1 MSTIDVLTCNQM
13 SAHSGRVK
21 QLQLEIDQQQRHS
34 IAPYNAG
41 GSQSPSMSAIPSAL
55 RAAQAFRA
63 SLPPETPLP
72 PDVEDMQEQ
81 QARAD
86 AKLEMELSLCKQRL
100 RQTDQEVLDLRKRL
114 LQAEMSASAKAQEA
128 DYQQRSQQ
136 HALMNAETEIAR
148 LKANAKMLAQQIQT
162 TKEQVRTR
170 LVCPHLHLLLVPNSA
185 CPIASVRVVL
195 VGNRMH

>member
-1 MSTIDVLTCNQM
+1 MPKIA
-13 SAHSGRVK
+13 AHLGRVK
-21 QLQLEIDQQQRHS
+21 QLELEIDQRQRQS
-34 IAPYNAG
+34 IAPYNVER
-41 GSQSPSMSAIPSAL
+41 SQSPSMSAIPSAL

-100 RQTDQEVLDLRKRL
+100 RQTDHEVLDLRKRL

-162 TKEQVRTR
+162 TKEQARTSCCFM
-170 LVCPHLHLLLVPNSA
+170 LSCLLLDRPFVA
-185 CPIASVRVVL
+185 
-195 VGNRMH
+195 GNCMR